1 MVPPHVHRSK
11 HYEQSI
17 QTSKKTF
24 QASLASC
31 DTYFSLLEQDWL
43 LSQANSTLNM
53 LQASQVNLQLSE
65 HAYLFGELNF
75 NGTPLAQSVTKV
87 IL

>member
-1 MVPPHVHRSK
+1 
-11 HYEQSI
+11 
-17 QTSKKTF
+17 
-24 QASLASC
+24 
-31 DTYFSLLEQDWL
+31 
-43 LSQANSTLNM
+43 M